1 MLQEMVES
9 GRVSRFDT
17 PVLNSAGIEETTKVT
32 RVGLFN
38 AVQDGQYLHWLPDVQ
53 KLSILGRQPEE
64 RFRSTAEDLSE
75 SNGEMVK
82 FALDPSPGSILSLL
96 VQTPTLRTTGVR
108 WSYWLYHLELGW
120 LDCVYRSHSTDT
132 IV

>member
-1 MLQEMVES
+1 M
-9 GRVSRFDT
+9 
-17 PVLNSAGIEETTKVT
+17 
-32 RVGLFN
+32 GLFN
-38 AVQDGQYLHWLPDVQ
+38 AVQDGQYLRWLPDVQ

-82 FALDPSPGSILSLL
+82 FALDPSKASILSLL
-96 VQTPTLRTTGVR
+96 VQTPTLSERLEFR
-108 WSYWLYHLELGW
+108 WSWLYHLELGW